1 VREAI
6 GDEVMKEPKSPR
18 MPLTAA
24 MARFV
29 DVAELIKSRSTTDEV
44 LRDLCDDYRLARETL
59 TKLRKAKPKRD
70 VEISEYTDLVAELE
84 DEIVRRL
91 LGSVETS
98 GR

>member
-1 VREAI
+1 
-6 GDEVMKEPKSPR
+6 MKEPKSPR